1 MRVKTFIL
9 VAVSIVTLF
18 GCNKAPAPANNPQA
32 AITLKDGSTFGGTVT
47 KSSTSEISVQAS
59 TGETRTYPM
68 SQVASVQYLT
78 DPAPVPPEASPAGVP
93 PPVTQ
98 QAPPPA
104 AEQPPPPVAL
114 QAQPPVVAEQGPA
127 PVPAPPPPPVVEYRT
142 IPTGTTLSVRNNETI
157 DSTTAQVGQTFSG
170 VVNRDVMDTRGRL
183 AIPHGSRATL
193 IVRSA
198 TDQGK
203 LQGQSDLAVDVE
215 SVTVNGRHYRLET
228 RDYVEKG
235 KQGVGTNKRT
245 GTFVGGGA
253 ALGGIIG
260 AIAGGGKGLAIGAL
274 SGAGAGVATQGLS
287 RGKAVKIPAET
298 VLNFQLEAPIR
309 IHYIP

>member
-9 VAVSIVTLF
+9 VAVSIVTF
-18 GCNKAPAPANNPQA
+18 GCNKAPAPAANPQA
-32 AITLKDGSTFGGTVT
+32 TVTLKDGSTFSGAVT
-47 KSSTSEISVQAS
+47 KSSTAEISMQAS

-68 SQVASVQYLT
+68 SQVASVQYAT
-78 DPAPVPPEASPAGVP
+78 DPGPAPPATAPATAVA
-93 PPVTQ
+93 PPVAEQ
-98 QAPPPA
+98 APPAVAEQAPPPVV
-104 AEQPPPPVAL
+104 QPA
-114 QAQPPVVAEQGPA
+114 PA

-142 IPTGTTLSVRNNETI
+142 IPTGTTLHVRNNQTI
-157 DSTTAQVGQTFSG
+157 DSTTAQVGQTYSG
-170 VVNRDVMDTRGRL
+170 VVNRDVMDTEGRV
-183 AIPHGSRATL
+183 AIPHGSTATL

-215 SVTVNGRHYRLET
+215 SVVVNGRHYRLET
-228 RDYVEKG
+228 KDYVEKG

-245 GTFVGGGA
+245 GSFVGGGA

-274 SGAGAGVATQGLS
+274 SGAGAGVATQGLT

-298 VLNFQLEAPIR
+298 VLNFQLQAPIR